1 MFYNPPMIAAPTA
14 RDHLAAHGVAPKHP
28 RLRISILVAALAL
41 ASSVRLSLAAPPPV
55 STDRAFIFTDVTAE
69 AGIDFVE
76 TIGDSDMTNIVEA
89 TGVGC
94 GFIDVDGDEFLDIY
108 LVNGCWTSGI
118 SDPQMD
124 PKQRAHLAH
133 ATDRLYRNRGNGTF
147 EDISQ
152 RAGIARPAYGM
163 AVLAGDYDGDGDTDI
178 YVTNFGA
185 NFLYRNEGQGT
196 FEEVAPHAE
205 VADEQ
210 FSVGVAFLDYDRD
223 GALDLYVGNYLQY
236 DPQVQANARQDAVVG
251 PLEYAG
257 QQDHLYRGEE
267 DGTFRDVTRQAGL
280 VIEPV
285 GRAMGI
291 GAFDFDNDGAIDLF
305 VSNDATENYLLHNL
319 GDGRF
324 ENEALLAGVAFSG
337 GGQAR
342 AAMAVE
348 SGDFNG
354 DGLLDMVI
362 PDMHYGCVYRN
373 AGSGFFDDV
382 TEPSGVAAVMNPLH
396 GWGSVLADFDLDGRL
411 DLFISTGDAR
421 CMRPYPDRV
430 FRNEGNERFSHVSES
445 AGPYFA
451 TRFVSRGAARGDFDN
466 DGDDDLLVTH
476 LNDRPTLLRNDTPRR
491 GHHWLGVRLVGQPPN
506 TDALGASV
514 RVKAGEL
521 QMVRQ
526 RNSAGSYLCQH
537 DHRLLFGLGDN
548 AAAETLEVTW
558 PDGST
563 QVLTG
568 VTGDRYVSVRQK
580 KRPAVAR

>member
-1 MFYNPPMIAAPTA
+1 M
-14 RDHLAAHGVAPKHP
+14 
-28 RLRISILVAALAL
+28 LVKALAL
-41 ASSVRLSLAAPPPV
+41 ASSVHLSLAAAPAA
-55 STDRAFIFTDVTAE
+55 SMDRAFIFTDVTAD
-69 AGIDFVE
+69 AGMDFVQ
-76 TIGDSDMTNIVEA
+76 TIGDADLTNIVEA

-94 GFIDVDGDEFLDIY
+94 GFIDTDGDEYLDVY

-124 PKQRAHLAH
+124 PNQRERLVR

-147 EDISQ
+147 EDISK

-163 AVLAGDYDGDGDTDI
+163 GVLAGDYDGDGDTDI
-178 YVTNFGA
+178 YVSNFGA
-185 NFLYRNEGQGT
+185 NFLYRNEGQGI
-196 FEEVAPHAE
+196 FEEVAAHAG
-205 VADEQ
+205 VADAQ

-223 GALDLYVGNYLQY
+223 GVLDLYVGNYLHY
-236 DPQVQANARQDAVVG
+236 DPQVQANARQEAVVS

-257 QQDHLYRGEE
+257 QQDHLYRGEK
-267 DGTFRDVTRQAGL
+267 DGTFRDVTKQAGL

-285 GRAMGI
+285 GRAMGV
-291 GAFDFDNDGAIDLF
+291 GAFDFDNDGATDIF
-305 VSNDATENYLLHNL
+305 VSNDAMENYLLHNL

-324 ENEALLAGVAFSG
+324 VNEALLAGVAFNG

-348 SGDFNG
+348 SGDFNN

-362 PDMHYGCVYRN
+362 PDMHYGCAYRN
-373 AGSGFFDDV
+373 AGGGFFDDV
-382 TEPSGVAAVMNPLH
+382 TEPTGVAAVMNPLH

-421 CMRPYPDRV
+421 CMQPYPDRL
-430 FRNEGNERFSHVSES
+430 FRNEGGERFSHVSDS
-445 AGPYFA
+445 AGAYFTA
-451 TRFVSRGAARGDFDN
+451 RFVSRGVARGDFDN

-491 GHHWLGVRLVGQPPN
+491 GRHWLGVRLRGQPPN
-506 TDALGASV
+506 TDALGAFV

-526 RNSAGSYLCQH
+526 RNSAGSYLSQH
-537 DHRLLFGLGDN
+537 DHRLLFGLGQHP
-548 AAAETLEVTW
+548 AADTLEVTW
-558 PDGST
+558 PDGSKE
-563 QVLTG
+563 VLTD
-568 VTGDRYVSVRQK
+568 VPGDRYVTLRQN
-580 KRPAVAR
+580 KRPAHAR